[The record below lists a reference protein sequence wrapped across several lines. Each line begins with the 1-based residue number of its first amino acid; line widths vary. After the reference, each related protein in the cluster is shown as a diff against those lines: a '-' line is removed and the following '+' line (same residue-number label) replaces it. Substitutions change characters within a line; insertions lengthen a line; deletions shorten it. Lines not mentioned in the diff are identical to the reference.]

1 MREAIFIIH
10 HSKGENMKP
19 IRVHLY
25 IHGRVQGVFYRD
37 TMRRVAQSLG
47 LTGWVKNLPDGRVE
61 AVVEGEEE
69 KVERLVSWCH
79 RGPPA
84 AHVSKV
90 EVIRKSFTG
99 EYSSFA
105 IIR

>member
-1 MREAIFIIH
+1 
-10 HSKGENMKP
+10 MKP

-69 KVERLVSWCH
+69 KVERLISWCH
-79 RGPPA
+79 EGPPA
-84 AHVSKV
+84 AQVSKV
-90 EVIRKSFTG
+90 DLSREPYAG
-99 EYSSFA
+99 EYSVFN
-105 IIR
+105 IVR

>member
-1 MREAIFIIH
+1 
-10 HSKGENMKP
+10 MKP

-25 IHGRVQGVFYRD
+25 IEGYVQGVFYRD

-47 LTGWVKNLPDGRVE
+47 VTGWVRNLPDRRVE

-69 KVERLVSWCH
+69 RVEQLISWC
-79 RGPPA
+79 REGPPSA
-84 AHVSKV
+84 QVSKV
-90 EVIRKSFTG
+90 HVSRETHKG
-99 EYSSFA
+99 EYSVFT